1 MWISFYARARLDIS
15 FGVTTYKYEWPVKV
29 VKMAKII
36 KVKVLKEIG
45 QKWPLMA
52 MSDLESKVVS
62 NNLFSDPK
70 CQKLSF

>member
-1 MWISFYARARLDIS
+1 M
-15 FGVTTYKYEWPVKV
+15 VK
-29 VKMAKII
+29 IF

-52 MSDLESKVVS
+52 MSDLESEVVS

-70 CQKLSF
+70 CQKLSL